1 MVDKKF
7 KRKEYVSIAEE
18 LYKQKM
24 TSSKAGIDF
33 SQELKKPNIDS
44 NKENED
50 ESRKNVAKGQKRGN
64 KNLNHV

>member
-33 SQELKKPNIDS
+33 SVNELKKPNLDS

-50 ESRKNVAKGQKRGN
+50 ESHKNVSVQKRGN
-64 KNLNHV
+64 NNLNHV